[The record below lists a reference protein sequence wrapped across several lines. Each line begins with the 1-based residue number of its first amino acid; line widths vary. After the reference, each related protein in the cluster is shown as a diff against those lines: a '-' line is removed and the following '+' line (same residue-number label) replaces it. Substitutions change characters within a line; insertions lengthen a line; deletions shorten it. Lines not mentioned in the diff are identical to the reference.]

1 PITAT
6 SPPMRIR
13 LAAGLI
19 TVRSCPYWVC
29 VSGCWACSDVTVAS
43 TTVNISCIR
52 FISFLFAIR
61 FMLFAVCIML
71 FAVCLF
77 AMCFTLSRRQSAARK
92 WQYLIPQHEPP
103 LLVFPFPA
111 YLDLCHVE
119 VGPFFLLYRRP
130 DEVLQSHRKL
140 RGMHAVPGLI
150 EPAILG
156 FRPDEV
162 DPADLDG
169 YLERVLDRYFSMYLQ
184 IAFTDSTALLLN
196 YADGPLPLLHTIATR
211 CGVRL
216 SNTYLEAATKRAGF
230 DAKHPR
236 QPFAERREPPHAA
249 PLL

>member
-1 PITAT
+1 MLSWRMLMPAVAPARCRPIWPLPQNTVGAPSMPTHCRRPITAT

-130 DEVLQSHRKL
+130 DEGLHSH
-140 RGMHAVPGLI
+140 
-150 EPAILG
+150 
-156 FRPDEV
+156 
-162 DPADLDG
+162 
-169 YLERVLDRYFSMYLQ
+169 
-184 IAFTDSTALLLN
+184 
-196 YADGPLPLLHTIATR
+196 
-211 CGVRL
+211 
-216 SNTYLEAATKRAGF
+216 
-230 DAKHPR
+230 
-236 QPFAERREPPHAA
+236 
-249 PLL
+249 